1 MSEIFTSISSL
12 ATYVNNQEIF
22 LKRMISKQMTYKYDS
37 DELFSSSEG
46 ESEGANC
53 NNGSLV
59 CGRLNST
66 KRGRNK

>member
-1 MSEIFTSISSL
+1 MSEMFTSISSL

-22 LKRMISKQMTYKYDS
+22 LKRMISKQMAEKYDS

-46 ESEGANC
+46 ESEGKNC

-59 CGRLNST
+59 SPSLS
-66 KRGRNK
+66 